1 MKNIAKWLICLLIIF
16 LPTNVFAQKR
26 VPILIYHS
34 IDEFTGHG
42 SKELYVTAKNFE
54 EQMKYLRDHGFTL
67 LTFERWK
74 DINTVKKPIFITF
87 DDGYKNNL
95 HAYAIFQKLKNDR
108 FKPAGTMFVISDFIG
123 GSNRLS
129 SKDVKMMAD
138 SGIISIQSH
147 TATHPNL
154 KNIQKYEYE
163 LKESKDKIEKIT
175 GKPVIALAYPYG
187 DANEKVIAETKNII
201 SMDLRRLLDHILR
214 VELETSCINYH
225 EFILNIQ
232 QLLMNLQKLF
242 INLESDHLA

>member
-1 MKNIAKWLICLLIIF
+1 MKKITILILILLIVFI
-16 LPTNVFAQKR
+16 PINVLAQKR

-34 IDEFTGHG
+34 IDEFKGHG
-42 SKELYVTAKNFE
+42 SKELYVTPTNFE
-54 EQMKYLRDHGFTL
+54 QQMNYLKEHGYTL
-67 LTFERWK
+67 LTFDKWK
-74 DINTVKKPIFITF
+74 DINKVEKPIFITF

-108 FKPAGTMFVISDFIG
+108 FKPAGTIFVISDFIG

-187 DANEKVIAETKNII
+187 DANEKVIAETKKYYKYGLTTTPGPFIE
-201 SMDLRRLLDHILR
+201 SGMKD
-214 VELETSCINYH
+214 ELYQLPRIYIKYSTTLN
-225 EFILNIQ
+225 EFAKIVD
-232 QLLMNLQKLF
+232 
-242 INLESDHLA
+242 ESRK